1 MFFFQV
7 GGNVV
12 FWGVFFSSRHFLGY
26 TMLKFARSFW
36 YSYLVVVYNIFFKRE
51 LVCSAAFQLMH
62 FSIITAQQVLDMFSS
77 MAERFSVVF
86 LMMGHLF
93 FFLHSLLS
101 ILVQKEPIETVLFF
115 FFSLHHSC
123 MCCFFFLWERIVQC
137 GYDFVLLFLLVWTNV

>member
-1 MFFFQV
+1 
-7 GGNVV
+7 
-12 FWGVFFSSRHFLGY
+12 
-26 TMLKFARSFW
+26 MLKFARSFW

-115 FFSLHHSC
+115 SFHFIIHACVVSFFMGEDSTVRLRFCVVVSFGLDKYLTKTIHI
-123 MCCFFFLWERIVQC
+123 FYI
-137 GYDFVLLFLLVWTNV
+137 